1 MSKELEA
8 LSAMTADSARA
19 AEAEKSLRD
28 VQQRASLE
36 DRHRRESLKLEE
48 DKRMLIE
55 KAAAEKSRELKQLL
69 EDREKYRRKIEEEEA
84 EEKRQVAIAINA
96 ERLQREAEQIMME
109 KAQRLKIEEEEAEE
123 KRQVAVAINAERV
136 RRETEQIMMENAQR
150 LRVEEAEAEAEEK
163 RQVAVAINA
172 ERVRRETEQIMMEKV
187 QRENNAVLDE
197 IIAEK
202 ARKADAQR
210 LKREAFLNDTNAF
223 SETIEQEAARASRER
238 PLSANGTVCEQYKIQ
253 SVRFSDE
260 QSLHSYQPLA
270 PPSDSSTDW
279 DEDLR
284 RSDADTSHSFKEL
297 TSSLLA
303 ANSASTERNIDRGN
317 RSDIWG
323 DRKDYPNVN
332 SAANVTA
339 QRAESYRRE
348 QDHEYASNERQGA
361 RSRVSET
368 AQAQTDEEEEEEG
381 MGGATS
387 ISNILT
393 IDERRELS
401 VEQKVAWRA
410 LQADLTT
417 RRKGKTVSSARCAL
431 CLSPI
436 LSCIVCLA
444 YHLQTTLCVFDG
456 WCPLNRIATTSY
468 IDVAWVSS

>member
-1 MSKELEA
+1 
-8 LSAMTADSARA
+8 
-19 AEAEKSLRD
+19 
-28 VQQRASLE
+28 
-36 DRHRRESLKLEE
+36 
-48 DKRMLIE
+48 MLIE

-123 KRQVAVAINAERV
+123 KRQVAIAINAERV
-136 RRETEQIMMENAQR
+136 RREAEQIMMENAQR

-163 RQVAVAINA
+163 RQVAIAINA
-172 ERVRRETEQIMMEKV
+172 ERVRREAEQIMMEKV

-361 RSRVSET
+361 RSRVPET

-417 RRKGKTVSSARCAL
+417 RRKGKAESSARCNL

-436 LSCIVCLA
+436 SSCIVCLA
-444 YHLQTTLCVFDG
+444 YCLQTTLCVFDG
-456 WCPLNRIATTSY
+456 WYPLNRIATTSY